1 MKAFAVTLCAT
12 LLFAG
17 CISER
22 RGSVQ
27 DDAGQSVPWQVGQT
41 TPRDVVALWGNPD
54 FVIGETWVWWNI
66 DALGGKFRA
75 AYMGVGVTV
84 SNLRQG
90 MSEYRLTFGADG
102 KLKSLSAQQTLP
114 GGPSWSVNPI
124 D

>member
-1 MKAFAVTLCAT
+1 MRSPVLLAAVA
-12 LLFAG
+12 LLLGG
-17 CISER
+17 CVSER
-22 RGSVQ
+22 HGAVREKDGDLFV
-27 DDAGQSVPWQVGQT
+27 WRVGRT
-41 TPRDVVALWGNPD
+41 TARDVVARWGNPD

-75 AYMGVGVTV
+75 AYMGAGVTV

-102 KLKSLSAQQTLP
+102 KLKSVDATQTLP

-124 D
+124 R